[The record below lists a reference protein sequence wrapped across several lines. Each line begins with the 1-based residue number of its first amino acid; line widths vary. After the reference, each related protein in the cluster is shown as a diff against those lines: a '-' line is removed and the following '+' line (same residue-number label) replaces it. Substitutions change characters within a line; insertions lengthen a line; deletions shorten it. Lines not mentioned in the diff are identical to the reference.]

1 MRGNYLL
8 TRAFSKWNGPPKRVM
23 SVKTIQM
30 FKTRLDVLL
39 MGEWFEVYLEG
50 FVTLKKTAYIFLL
63 TPE

>member
-1 MRGNYLL
+1 
-8 TRAFSKWNGPPKRVM
+8 M

-50 FVTLKKTAYIFLL
+50 FVTSKKTVYIFLL